1 MVTAQA
7 YAYRGRNQAGRV
19 VRGRIEAPSEGAAA
33 TMMRGMGLSPIAIEE
48 ASSTG
53 LQMEIGPAL
62 FRKRVGLKDLAVLSR
77 QMATMISSGLSLLRT
92 LAILSEQT
100 ENATLAKAVSDVR
113 LDVEAGSSLSDALAR
128 RPEVFPPLF
137 IYLMRAGEVG
147 GFLDKSLSSVAQ
159 TFEADV
165 KLRSSIKS
173 ALSYPVIVLCIAVV
187 AVIAMLIF
195 IVPVFQGMFAQL
207 GGQLPVPTQ
216 ILVTISHNMIWIG
229 PLLVVIILVSMAWWR
244 RNKRRDEVR
253 KVFDTW
259 KLKLPVFGMLMGK
272 VAIARFSRNLATMTG
287 AGVPLLQSLAIV
299 ADTSSNWVIED
310 ALKKVQDAVRV
321 GQSISVPLS
330 QQKVFPAMVSQMI
343 SVGEDSGSLQTM
355 LEKIA
360 DFYDDEV
367 EATTKAL
374 TSLIEPLMIAVIGVV
389 VGGMIVALYM
399 PMFTIYNSIH

>member
-7 YAYRGRNQAGRV
+7 YAYRGRNKAGRV
-19 VRGRIEAPSEGAAA
+19 VRGRVDALSESAAVTA
-33 TMMRGMGLSPIAIEE
+33 MRGMGLSPIEVKE

-92 LAILSEQT
+92 LSILSEQT
-100 ENATLAKAVSDVR
+100 ENVTLAKAVDEVR
-113 LDVEAGSSLSDALAR
+113 QDVEAGSSLSDALAR

-165 KLRSSIKS
+165 KLRGSIKS
-173 ALSYPVIVLCIAVV
+173 ALSYPVIVLCIAVL
-187 AVIAMLIF
+187 AVIGMLIF
-195 IVPVFQGMFAQL
+195 IVPVFENMFKSL
-207 GGQLPVPTQ
+207 GGQLPVPTE
-216 ILVTISHNMIWIG
+216 ILVVISHNMIWIG
-229 PLLVVIILVSMAWWR
+229 PLLVILILGGSAWWR
-244 RNKRRDEVR
+244 ANKRRDEVR
-253 KVFDTW
+253 KVADTW

-287 AGVPLLQSLAIV
+287 AGVPLLQSLSIV
-299 ADTSSNWVIED
+299 ADTSANWVIED
-310 ALKKVQDAVRV
+310 ALRKVQDGVRN

-330 QQKVFPAMVSQMI
+330 QQKVFPSMVSQMI

-374 TSLIEPLMIAVIGVV
+374 TALIEPIMIAVIGVI

-399 PMFTIYNSIH
+399 PMFTIYNLIH